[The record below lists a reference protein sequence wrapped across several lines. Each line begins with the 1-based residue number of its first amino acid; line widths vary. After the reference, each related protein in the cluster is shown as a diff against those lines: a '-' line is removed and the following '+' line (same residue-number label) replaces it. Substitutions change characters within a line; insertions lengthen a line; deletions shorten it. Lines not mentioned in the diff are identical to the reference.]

1 VWQLCQEL
9 GAELYMSVNAHTQ
22 TPEDAANLVEYLNG
36 TRHTM
41 YAEMRRAHGH
51 DAPYKVKYFGLGN
64 EIYGNWQPGQKTAA
78 EYAAWCAEAIRQMK
92 DVDPSIHVVVCGLG
106 RPDPE
111 WDRTVLFRLIGLA
124 DSISAHNYFGRPLFP
139 DLMAASAVCEEMFC
153 GLRQLI
159 NEAMDTTLGVHSRAW
174 RDLGALPEVKRR
186 PGIAFDEWNVWYRSS
201 HGSTN
206 DLEEIYHYAD
216 ALTVASIFHVILRH
230 ADMIDI
236 ANISLAVNTLAP
248 IFTVDDKMTLQ
259 TIWFAQ
265 KLIRD
270 AHPNGRVVKA
280 VVDGPTFAAKHER
293 FFCGI
298 VDSEKAKD
306 ETLPSLLH
314 FDAIPAVDAAVTI
327 DDAAK
332 RLNVSLIQKL
342 EDRPL
347 NVTLDLR
354 GAALNTTAPVKI
366 SHLTRNGDIWVE
378 NTVDSPHNV
387 GLATT
392 TIPFTTHHTL
402 APASLTTLEYQLL

>member
-1 VWQLCQEL
+1 
-9 GAELYMSVNAHTQ
+9 MSVNAHTQ

-92 DVDPSIHVVVCGLG
+92 D
-106 RPDPE
+106 
-111 WDRTVLFRLIGLA
+111 
-124 DSISAHNYFGRPLFP
+124 
-139 DLMAASAVCEEMFC
+139 
-153 GLRQLI
+153 
-159 NEAMDTTLGVHSRAW
+159 
-174 RDLGALPEVKRR
+174 
-186 PGIAFDEWNVWYRSS
+186 
-201 HGSTN
+201 
-206 DLEEIYHYAD
+206 
-216 ALTVASIFHVILRH
+216 
-230 ADMIDI
+230 
-236 ANISLAVNTLAP
+236 
-248 IFTVDDKMTLQ
+248 
-259 TIWFAQ
+259 
-265 KLIRD
+265 
-270 AHPNGRVVKA
+270 
-280 VVDGPTFAAKHER
+280 
-293 FFCGI
+293 